1 VTPVVKRRRQ
11 ALCSQPSN
19 WRKIFSRQD
28 KRDQEAAEKL
38 VVEKLDA
45 EHGTRG
51 STMNTAEKPT
61 AKAAEP
67 EDHTAERAA
76 PTAETQLELTVGPAY
91 ISKTSMLRHGPAMS
105 AEK

>member
-1 VTPVVKRRRQ
+1 
-11 ALCSQPSN
+11 
-19 WRKIFSRQD
+19 
-28 KRDQEAAEKL
+28 
-38 VVEKLDA
+38 
-45 EHGTRG
+45 
-51 STMNTAEKPT
+51 MNTAEKPT